1 MRYLFFFAAI
11 TGCVALGAP
20 ASAQT
25 ATGNLNV
32 SVTIASGCTVA
43 GGTIAFGAQT
53 SLQTAIDQTGTV
65 NVTCTNTTP
74 YTVAL
79 TAGANGAS
87 VTTRR
92 MRGGS
97 TNTEFVNYALFTNA
111 GRTTNW
117 GQTIGTDTVAG
128 TGNGSAQ
135 PLTIFG
141 RVPAQAI
148 GSPGSYTDTVTVT
161 VTF

>member
-1 MRYLFFFAAI
+1 MRYFVFAAI
-11 TGCVALGAP
+11 TGCVAFGAP

-32 SVTIASGCTVA
+32 SVTIVAGCTVA
-43 GGTIAFGAQT
+43 GGTIAFGTQT

-92 MRGGS
+92 MRGGA
-97 TNTEFVNYALFTNA
+97 TNAEFINYALFTNA

-128 TGNGSAQ
+128 TGNGNAQ